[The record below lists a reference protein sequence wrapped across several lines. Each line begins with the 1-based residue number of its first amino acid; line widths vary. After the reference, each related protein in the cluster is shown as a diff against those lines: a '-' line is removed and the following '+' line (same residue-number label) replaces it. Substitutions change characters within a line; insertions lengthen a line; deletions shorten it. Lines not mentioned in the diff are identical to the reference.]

1 MKSLL
6 TPTRRIALAI
16 VVVFLVIGH
25 ASLRYSR
32 PLHLDLG
39 DLHTVHRFNLTRS
52 AVTIRLDYLQDGDNG
67 PVLLTVYRESDNLGE
82 IEANFDYDFFSR
94 EPAGWVH
101 YWWMDGDLWPDV
113 VILPNDITQSC
124 YVVLSQTSELRACDG
139 TSQPVSTAEL
149 PVDPLIS
156 TPSATLPAT
165 STPLPIPLPSLTPVP
180 NPTIIPTTVPDPLL
194 AATPDPLLPFTLAGL
209 KADTYP
215 AGPIVVTEN
224 VEQTAAYT
232 HSAITYQS
240 DGLTITGRLHLPVGE
255 GPFPVIILIHGYMP
269 RDDYWS
275 GWGTW
280 QSAAY
285 FAERGYIAIAPD
297 LRSWGGSESGPSLFQ
312 TGLVRDVL
320 NLISAL
326 ESLPQADPSRVGLW
340 GHSMGGGI
348 ATKAVVV
355 DSRISAAVLYAPNS
369 ADDADLLGR
378 WGAACRPGQVET
390 AEDFC
395 NPSEILPADASP
407 ELIDAYY
414 AAAADSR
421 KLQEIAPIYHLDKI
435 QVPLHIHIGSEDGQT
450 INGTPP
456 EWSAMLAEGLE
467 AAGKDFE
474 RFVYQ
479 GQGHFLSGE
488 SWLLMME
495 RSLALFDQ
503 TLKSK

>member
-1 MKSLL
+1 MRSLL
-6 TPTRRIALAI
+6 TPPRRIALAI
-16 VVVFLVIGH
+16 VVVFMVIGH
-25 ASLRYSR
+25 AMLRYSR
-32 PLHLDLG
+32 PLHLNLD
-39 DLHTVHRFNLTRS
+39 DLHTVHRFYLTRS
-52 AVTIRLDYLQDGDNG
+52 EVSIRLDYAEFDDNG
-67 PVLLTVYRESDNLGE
+67 PVLLTVYRESENLGE
-82 IEANFDYDFFSR
+82 IEANYNYDFFSR

-113 VILPNDITQSC
+113 VILPNDVTQSC
-124 YVVLSQTSELRACDG
+124 YVVLSQTNELQTCDG
-139 TSQPVSTAEL
+139 RSSTAEVSL
-149 PVDPLIS
+149 DQQIP
-156 TPSATLPAT
+156 TPPATAQAT
-165 STPLPIPLPSLTPVP
+165 STPVLNPSPSSTPESNPTATPTNVSEPVP
-180 NPTIIPTTVPDPLL
+180 T
-194 AATPDPLLPFTLAGL
+194 ATPDPLLPFTLAGL
-209 KADTYP
+209 QADTYP
-215 AGPIVVTEN
+215 AGQILVTEI

-240 DGLTITGRLHLPVGE
+240 DGLTITGRLHLPAGE

-269 RDDYWS
+269 REEYRS

-285 FAERGYIAIAPD
+285 FAEHGYIAIAPD

-320 NLISAL
+320 YLISAI

-348 ATKAVVV
+348 ATKAVIV

-369 ADDADLLGR
+369 ANDADLLGR

-390 AEDFC
+390 AEDIC
-395 NPSEILPADASP
+395 NPSEILPASP

-414 AAAADSR
+414 SAAADPQ
-421 KLQEIAPIYHLDKI
+421 KLQGIAPIYHLDKI

-456 EWSAMLAEGLE
+456 EWSAALAEGLE
-467 AAGKDFE
+467 AAGRDFE
-474 RFVYQ
+474 RFVYE
-479 GQGHFLSGE
+479 GQGHFLTGE

-503 TLKSK
+503 TLK